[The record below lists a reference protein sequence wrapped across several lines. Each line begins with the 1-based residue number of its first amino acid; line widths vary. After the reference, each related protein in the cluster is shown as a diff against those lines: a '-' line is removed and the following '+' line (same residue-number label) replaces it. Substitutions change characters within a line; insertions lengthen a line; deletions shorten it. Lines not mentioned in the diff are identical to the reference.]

1 MLSHQISKT
10 VGTLGL
16 SALLFV
22 GVVGP
27 ATFAFAT
34 DVSANTEAPA
44 PRLNCASNLRSVPIE
59 AGESMT
65 VDCPRRCTRQ
75 PVWGTDVYSA
85 DSSVCAA
92 AVHAGLVDPAT
103 GGRVLVQASGA
114 EEQFTSSERNGIRS
128 QAWGPWPT
136 SFSLAPAPS
145 ADATLSVASSRTV
158 PVQRP
163 RRITCTTQAQDI
175 RGGEGEEFLL
185 HCPQNCST
193 GSVFGTDDYFEGS
206 AVCRA
211 AIHAGAISESSGGTF
226 ILKVGG
232 EKRRF
237 TASDSNG
244 VSSRSWGPWT
254 RSFSIMRVPN

>member
-1 MLSHQISKT
+1 MVSLQASQS
-10 VGTLGL
+10 VSTLGL
-16 SALLFV
+16 SAMLLV
-22 GVVGP
+22 GLVGSGP
-27 ATFAFAT
+27 MAFANGT
-34 DVSANTEAPA
+34 AAQAEAPA

-65 VDCPRRCTRQ
+65 VECPRRCTRQ

-103 GGRVLVQASGA
+103 GGLVLVQASGA
-114 EEQFTSSERNGIRS
+114 EERFASSERNGIRS

-136 SFSLAPAPS
+136 SFTLSPAPS
-145 ADATLSVASSRTV
+145 ADATGSAGSARGAT
-158 PVQRP
+158 VQRP

-175 RGGEGEEFLL
+175 RGDEGEEILL
-185 HCPQNCST
+185 HCPQNCSS

-211 AIHAGAISESSGGTF
+211 AIHAGAISESNGGTF

-237 TASDSNG
+237 TASDNNG

-254 RSFSIMRVPN
+254 RSFSILRAPN